1 MGRTVAKV
9 GRGYGHRTGWTY
21 SVSSDPARAIK
32 EAARKAIDNK
42 WDDVELAMSAAVDD
56 AVAYMKDNMYGRGGL
71 ARWDDDN
78 NGLHMIEAVAGKIK
92 RGSRQLSAEIGWP
105 NTHKQ
110 YYDWQERGTRG
121 RRIAGAGGK
130 RYYDTGKKKAGGA
143 TPGNRGIPAMNL
155 IPETAIV
162 FRQAFQKYI
171 RELS

>member
-1 MGRTVAKV
+1 MGRTVPKV

-21 SVSSDPARAIK
+21 SVSSDPGRTIK

-42 WDDVELAMSAAVDD
+42 WDDVELAMSTAASD

-71 ARWDDDN
+71 ERYDSGD
-78 NGLHMIEAVAGKIK
+78 MIKDVSKK
-92 RGSRQLSAEIGWP
+92 MYRGSRQLSVEIGWP
-105 NTHKQ
+105 NKYQQ

-121 RRIAGAGGK
+121 RRIAGAGGN
-130 RYYDTGKKKAGGA
+130 RYYNTGKKKARGS
-143 TPGNRGIPAMNL
+143 TRGNRGIPAMNL

-162 FRQAFQKYI
+162 FRQAFQRYI

>member
-1 MGRTVAKV
+1 MGKAVSKV

-21 SVSSDPARAIK
+21 SVSSDPGRAIK

-42 WDDVELAMSAAVDD
+42 WEDVRLAMEAAAID
-56 AVAYMKDNMYGRGGL
+56 ATEYMKENMYGRGGL
-71 ARWDDDN
+71 ERFESGD
-78 NGLHMIEAVAGKIK
+78 MIGDVAYKIK
-92 RGSRQLSAEIGWP
+92 KGSRQLSAEIGWP

-130 RYYDTGKKKAGGA
+130 RYYDTGSKKAGGA

-162 FRQAFQKYI
+162 FRHAFQKYI